1 MLSPKKH
8 LGFEVGE
15 DRKLAG
21 WPQVAE
27 YFQALDKASD
37 RVSTE
42 EIGKTTEGNPFLVA
56 TISSP
61 ENLAELGQYRDMQS
75 KLADPRT
82 LSDDG
87 EVEELA
93 HRAKAVCLVTCSM
106 HATEVGATQMSM
118 LLAHHLATGQDA
130 DVMRIL
136 ENVILLLVPCMNP
149 DGLIMVKRWYESTLG
164 TPFEG
169 TNPPFLYHR
178 YAGHDNN
185 RDWFMFTQ
193 QETRL
198 LVEHCLNAWHPHIM
212 FDLHQTRSNGM
223 RMILPPLVD
232 PMGPNVDPILQ
243 TELALLGTAVASAL
257 TVQEKPGVAV
267 NVVYDGYSPSRSYLN
282 YHGGVR
288 ILSEAA
294 SVRIATPVTLRESD
308 LVSVR
313 GERPTEKSWNHPM
326 PWRGGTW
333 RLRDIVDY
341 DFAAVMACLDHAA
354 RYRDKWIRNSYE
366 VLRKATYS
374 EANPSAYLIPKEQHD
389 PSATAELLDIM
400 HTAAVETHEA
410 IGPFSADG
418 KSYPVGTRVVLTG
431 QPYGAFAKTMM
442 EVPRYPDIRQY
453 PGGPPQEPYDVTAH
467 SLPLQMGVN
476 VVEIK
481 QPFEADLRR
490 VDGYA
495 PRVPSDARCI
505 SRGAEAYLIRPN
517 ANGCARAVN
526 RLLARDATVG
536 WTRSR
541 FEANGSEYP
550 RGTFVVMAE
559 SGIEGVLSSLSD
571 EESLRFEAVSRE
583 SLPGQYELGPP
594 RIGLYR
600 SHVPTAEEGWT
611 RFVLEEYRFR
621 YTSLLDADL
630 RRGGLGDSY
639 DVIMLPHQF
648 VRHIHHG
655 NKSSHYPQEYVGG
668 LGQRGAD
675 SLREFVESGG
685 TLFAWDGGARYAVR
699 YLELPAVNV
708 LASLS
713 RKEFYA
719 PGTLLRV
726 DLDRSHPISYG
737 MPSQAAA
744 MFVNGPAFEVTAGEV
759 VARFPEDDPLLS
771 GLLVGAEKL
780 SGKAAVAAVP
790 LGRGEVILVGFRPH
804 FRAQARGTYKM
815 LFNSLFYSAA
825 RD

>member
-1 MLSPKKH
+1 MLSPKEH

-15 DRKLAG
+15 DRKLAD

-37 RVSTE
+37 RVRTK
-42 EIGKTTEGNPFLVA
+42 EIGKTTEGNPLLVA

-61 ENLAELGQYRDMQS
+61 KNIAELRQYRAMQS

-87 EVEELA
+87 EVEALVK
-93 HRAKAVCLVTCSM
+93 RAKAVCVVTCSM

-118 LLAHHLATGQDA
+118 LLAHYLATSQDD
-130 DVMRIL
+130 DVLRIL
-136 ENVILLLVPCMNP
+136 DNVILLLVPCLNP
-149 DGLIMVKRWYESTLG
+149 DGLILVKRWYESTLG

-193 QETRL
+193 KETRL

-243 TELALLGTAVASAL
+243 TELALLGTSIASAL

-267 NVVYDGYSPSRSYLN
+267 NVVYDGYSPGRSYLN

-288 ILSEAA
+288 MLSEAA
-294 SVRIATPVTLRESD
+294 SVRIATPVTLRQSD

-313 GERPTEKSWNHPM
+313 GERPTEKSWNHTM
-326 PWRGGTW
+326 PWRGGKW
-333 RLRDIVDY
+333 RLRDIVEY

-354 RYRDKWIRNSYE
+354 RYRDTWIRNSYE
-366 VLRKATYS
+366 VLRKAARS
-374 EANPSAYLIPKEQHD
+374 EGNPSAYLIPKEQHD
-389 PSATAELLDIM
+389 SSATAELLDIM
-400 HTAAVETHEA
+400 RTASVETHEA
-410 IGPFSADG
+410 VGPFRADG
-418 KSYPVGTRVVLTG
+418 ETHSAGTRVVLTA

-453 PGGPPQEPYDVTAH
+453 PGGPPEEPYDVTAH
-467 SLPLQMGVN
+467 NLPLQMGVD

-481 QPFEADLRR
+481 RPFEADLRR
-490 VDGYA
+490 IDGKVL
-495 PRVPSDARCI
+495 RTQSDRRCMPQE
-505 SRGAEAYLIRPN
+505 AETYLVRPN
-517 ANGCARAVN
+517 DNSSTRMVN
-526 RLLARDATVG
+526 RLLARGARIG
-536 WTRSR
+536 WARTR
-541 FEANGSEYP
+541 FETNGSEYP

-559 SGIEGVLSSLSD
+559 PGIDSVLSSLSD
-571 EESLRFEAVSRE
+571 EELLRLEAKSLE
-583 SLPGQYELGPP
+583 SLPGHYELRPP

-611 RFVLEEYRFR
+611 KFVLEEYRFP
-621 YTSLLDADL
+621 YTALVDADV
-630 RRGGLGDSY
+630 RRGGLGDRY

-648 VRHIHHG
+648 VRHIRHG
-655 NKSSHYPQEYVGG
+655 HKSSHYPQEYVGG
-668 LGQRGAD
+668 LGQQGAD
-675 SLREFVESGG
+675 GLREFVESGG
-685 TLFAWDGGARYAVR
+685 TLLAWDGGARYAVR

-713 RKEFYA
+713 RRDFYA

-726 DLDRSHPISYG
+726 DLDGSHPISYG
-737 MPSQAAA
+737 MPNQAAA
-744 MFVNGPAFEVTAGEV
+744 MFVNGPAFDVTTGNV
-759 VARFPEDDPLLS
+759 VAKFPAKDPLLS

-780 SGKAAVAAVP
+780 SGKAAVATVP
-790 LGRGEVILVGFRPH
+790 LGRGEVVLVGFRPH
-804 FRAQARGTYKM
+804 FRAQARGTYKI
-815 LFNSLFYSAA
+815 LFNSLFYSAV